1 MRRHGFGRELRL
13 DLRSQPRSV
22 PATSNRL
29 PCGPFALHPAS
40 RRYLAAIVSQNGKT
54 RVVVGL
60 SGGVDSSTTAALLL
74 ERGYDVIGV
83 TFRIWPNDCGGAR
96 PHSTDNVPSGLRDAR
111 AVCERLGI
119 PHHLVEDEERRGQ
132 LIQYFADEYKAGR
145 TPNPCIVCNEKV
157 KFTALFNSADR
168 LGATWV
174 ATGHYA
180 RLEHRPD
187 GRTLLKR
194 GTDPRKDQ
202 TYFLFS
208 LRRGQLARCLMP
220 LGEQT
225 KDRTREVARRLQLST
240 AEKEESM
247 EICFV
252 PGQDY
257 VKFLQ
262 DNQLASKHRGEI
274 VDVRGRVLGYHD
286 GIEFYTIGQRRGL
299 RVAAPEPLYVIDL
312 DPETN
317 RVIVGDDRLLSR
329 DEFNLER
336 CNWLAFDTPP
346 DSLEAVVKIRYNH
359 PGTPATITPT
369 ADGGAKIKLHTP
381 QRAVTP
387 GQACVFYDGD
397 LVLGGGWIMR

>member
-1 MRRHGFGRELRL
+1 LKPGL
-13 DLRSQPRSV
+13 DRSDSAP
-22 PATSNRL
+22 L
-29 PCGPFALHPAS
+29 ALQAGS
-40 RRYLAAIVSQNGKT
+40 RVYVGLTMSRNGKT

-74 ERGYDVIGV
+74 ERGYDVVGV
-83 TFRIWPNDCGGAR
+83 TFRIWPQDCGAR
-96 PHSTDNVPSGLRDAR
+96 PTASDNVPHHLRDAR
-111 AVCERLGI
+111 AVCATLGI
-119 PHHLVEDEERRGQ
+119 PHHLVEDDERRGQ

-157 KFTALFNSADR
+157 KFAALFQSAEQI
-168 LGATWV
+168 GAQFV

-180 RLEHRPD
+180 RIGHAED
-187 GRTLLKR
+187 GRVRLMR
-194 GTDPRKDQ
+194 GRDPRKDQ

-208 LRRGQLARCLMP
+208 LRPEQLDRCLMP

-225 KDRTREVARRLQLST
+225 KNQTRDAARRLGLAT

-257 VKFLQ
+257 ARFLQ
-262 DNQLASKHRGEI
+262 ENQLVTRHRGEI
-274 VDVRGRVLGYHD
+274 VDQRGRVLGYHD

-312 DPETN
+312 DPATN
-317 RVIVGDDRLLSR
+317 RVIVGADAALSR
-329 DEFNLER
+329 DEFTVER
-336 CNWLAFDTPP
+336 CNWLAFDEPRP
-346 DSLEAVVKIRYNH
+346 SFEATVKIRYNH
-359 PGTPATITPT
+359 PGTAATLTPQV
-369 ADGGAKIKLHTP
+369 DGSVKIRLHEP

-397 LVLGGGWIMR
+397 LVIGGGWITRQPQ